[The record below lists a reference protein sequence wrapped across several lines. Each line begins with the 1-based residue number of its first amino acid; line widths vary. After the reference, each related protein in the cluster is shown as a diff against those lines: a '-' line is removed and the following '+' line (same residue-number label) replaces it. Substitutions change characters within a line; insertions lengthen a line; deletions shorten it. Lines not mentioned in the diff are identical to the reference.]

1 MLPGPEMSCFN
12 KMAGIVDDNLIKNS
26 TRKIATYNFGSLKY
40 KQDKP
45 GGDLPLTNI
54 NDTIVYLVQF

>member
-1 MLPGPEMSCFN
+1 MTIWL
-12 KMAGIVDDNLIKNS
+12 KTS
-26 TRKIATYNFGSLKY
+26 TRKITTYNFGSLKY
-40 KQDKP
+40 KQNKP